1 MYVLNSSYIFIQITA
16 EQLRSGVSEKL
27 VEVDEH
33 RTMLVPSTEWH
44 LKSNSGARAH
54 IKYKVN
60 TSCLILF
67 IATK

>member
-1 MYVLNSSYIFIQITA
+1 MSYFIQITT

-60 TSCLILF
+60 LVKIVLY